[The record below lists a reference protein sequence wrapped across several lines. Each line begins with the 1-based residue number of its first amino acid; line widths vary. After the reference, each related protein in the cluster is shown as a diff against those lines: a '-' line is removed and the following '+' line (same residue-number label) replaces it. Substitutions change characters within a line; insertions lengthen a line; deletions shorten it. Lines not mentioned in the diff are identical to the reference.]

1 MLRGISLYLGLAIAL
16 IFIMNSP
23 VAGKGGTTFK
33 VTVLK
38 NVLKLDPEEITIR
51 PGDTVKWTNID
62 DRKHN
67 LASLPG
73 SGTSDALEIFTV
85 MEPGAV
91 YTHKFDAPGEYP
103 YFCFIH
109 NQMTGHIT
117 VAKK

>member
-1 MLRGISLYLGLAIAL
+1 MLRGISLYLGLVITL

-23 VAGKGGTTFK
+23 VTGQGGTVFE
-33 VTVLK
+33 VSVLK
-38 NVLKLDPEEITIR
+38 NTLKLDPQEITITT
-51 PGDTVKWTNID
+51 GDTIKWTNID
-62 DRKHN
+62 NRKHN

-73 SGTSDALEIFTV
+73 SGTSDELEIFSV
-85 MEPGAV
+85 MEPGDV
-91 YTHKFDAPGEYP
+91 YSHKFSTPGEYP